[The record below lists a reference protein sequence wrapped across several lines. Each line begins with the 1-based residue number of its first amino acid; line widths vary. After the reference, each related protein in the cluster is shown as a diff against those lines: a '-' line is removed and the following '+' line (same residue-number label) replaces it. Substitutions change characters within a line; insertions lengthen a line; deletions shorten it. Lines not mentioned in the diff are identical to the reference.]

1 MGVFLVIPDC
11 DVLVGAVVV
20 DGGTTLRTASLR
32 DAFAGGTSRG
42 WGIQPGEDRMSR
54 GVTLPPGRLSGQTGR
69 CALPELLGVLAVR
82 RLKEGDRRH
91 LGVVLLGLL

>member
-1 MGVFLVIPDC
+1 MGVFLVIPDR
-11 DVLVGAVVV
+11 DVLAGAVVV

-32 DAFAGGTSRG
+32 DAFAGGTGRG

-54 GVTLPPGRLSGQTGR
+54 GVMLPPGRLSGRTR
-69 CALPELLGVLAVR
+69 RRALPELLGVLTVG
-82 RLKEGDRRH
+82 RLKGDRRH